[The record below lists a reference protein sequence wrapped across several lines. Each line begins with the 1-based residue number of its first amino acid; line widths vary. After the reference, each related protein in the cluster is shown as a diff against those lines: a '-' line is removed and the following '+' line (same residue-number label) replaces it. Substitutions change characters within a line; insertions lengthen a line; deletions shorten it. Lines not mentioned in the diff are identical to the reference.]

1 MSEESPQF
9 VTMIICNLGIT
20 PMNWYRQF
28 MAECD
33 ATSHVKTWAAFKDG
47 MRRRFIPPVSEYR
60 LREHLCGMSQTQSIH
75 EYVAEF
81 QNLVVQCTLPISQ
94 LELRFYFQQRLKP
107 ATVNNIREHHP
118 DTLDKTI
125 ERALRFDHTG
135 QHVNT
140 DWQATATCRRC
151 KEMGHIA
158 PNCRQ

>member
-60 LREHLCGMSQTQSIH
+60 LRENLGRMSQTQSIH

-125 ERALRFDHTG
+125 ECALRFDHTG

-151 KEMGHIA
+151 K
-158 PNCRQ
+158 